1 MGKITFGNQF
11 IRKAVEDM
19 HLPGDE
25 DKRSAHRWLGEW
37 FDKREVTLDVARER
51 VHQWTNVGDR
61 DRLRACLLEQEIFKE
76 LHGHDKSALLGCWV
90 DLGED
95 VGEVYQKVYGQWTDK
110 EKLSG
115 TLANFLRTAGDYGE
129 FTENL
134 YRHALDGRE
143 EGLGSKHP
151 ETLKVIK
158 GLGTLLWNKG
168 DLEGAEELYRR
179 ALKGFEHARGPD
191 HPHTLGLVNSLGS
204 LLSDKGDNEGAE
216 KFYRRAREKVLGTG
230 NREEKITWPDLLPT
244 ILGSSILAGA
254 LIFCLLGSGGP
265 LWGALIIGVLIW
277 FVCAFGF
284 WNLNFYL
291 NGHGAVVGWDYPIT
305 AVVIVILWWWI
316 GI

>member
-1 MGKITFGNQF
+1 MDF
-11 IRKAVEDM
+11 
-19 HLPGDE
+19 P
-25 DKRSAHRWLGEW
+25 
-37 FDKREVTLDVARER
+37 
-51 VHQWTNVGDR
+51 
-61 DRLRACLLEQEIFKE
+61 
-76 LHGHDKSALLGCWV
+76 
-90 DLGED
+90 DLA
-95 VGEVYQKVYGQWTDK
+95 
-110 EKLSG
+110 EKL
-115 TLANFLRTAGDYGE
+115 ADFLSAAGSYGE

-143 EGLGSKHP
+143 KWLGSKHP

-179 ALKGFEHARGPD
+179 ALKGFEHALGPD

-284 WNLNFYL
+284 WNLNFYV